1 MVDPSNFAL
10 GTYGKRE
17 RPARMKTRARA
28 LGALRDPAIQRVSSI
43 QPWRCATRASAVRL
57 VTS

>member
-1 MVDPSNFAL
+1 MVDPSNFASK
-10 GTYGKRE
+10 TMSRRVRPRE
-17 RPARMKTRARA
+17 DENSRHVGAPATAT
-28 LGALRDPAIQRVSSI
+28 QRVSSI